1 MFKVLLLNIKKMTI
15 KSPETLETRESGTA
29 QELKDLKLDIS
40 DRSENRKRFDAL
52 SKDSVLKN
60 WLNKLYDKSC
70 KLAFS
75 EEWKEFEKLD
85 IWKTLENIMKQYPS
99 LWLEIC
105 WDLWL
110 SLSESK
116 FSKLS
121 LQQKLNFTELY
132 SSVYWKSIFYKKNP
146 SSQDI
151 ISRIK
156 QNNEANFNKINRLFE
171 RKNVKNFLQLEKT
184 LKDFGLNS
192 SEIWKIKEYLQIIKK
207 HPEFIWINKPNEAWN
222 RIWYAIFLLVGVVLW
237 ALWMHYIDNIG
248 KINPETTTR
257 LDWVTTIE
265 NAEKVLRLLTQQ
277 SDFERSWSTKIE
289 MFKIDED
296 DWTITS
302 FVKDWVNKIQSKEIE
317 MELSWKLAMQFDL
330 DKWCKID
337 VDVKNWKGVA
347 YVQLP
352 QPDVIITNSKAK
364 VLSENREW
372 VHLSEF
378 DQAQENLRQELE
390 QKAISDAKNDPNFYE
405 KWKKDVEKQLYDLLS
420 ALHPDW
426 VDITSVKVRF
436 FNPDEWPKNFIDPEG
451 RSIVNFK

>member
-1 MFKVLLLNIKKMTI
+1 
-15 KSPETLETRESGTA
+15 
-29 QELKDLKLDIS
+29 
-40 DRSENRKRFDAL
+40 
-52 SKDSVLKN
+52 
-60 WLNKLYDKSC
+60 
-70 KLAFS
+70 
-75 EEWKEFEKLD
+75 
-85 IWKTLENIMKQYPS
+85 
-99 LWLEIC
+99 
-105 WDLWL
+105 
-110 SLSESK
+110 
-116 FSKLS
+116 
-121 LQQKLNFTELY
+121 
-132 SSVYWKSIFYKKNP
+132 
-146 SSQDI
+146 
-151 ISRIK
+151 
-156 QNNEANFNKINRLFE
+156 
-171 RKNVKNFLQLEKT
+171 
-184 LKDFGLNS
+184 
-192 SEIWKIKEYLQIIKK
+192 
-207 HPEFIWINKPNEAWN
+207 
-222 RIWYAIFLLVGVVLW
+222 
-237 ALWMHYIDNIG
+237 
-248 KINPETTTR
+248 
-257 LDWVTTIE
+257 
-265 NAEKVLRLLTQQ
+265 
-277 SDFERSWSTKIE
+277 
-289 MFKIDED
+289 
-296 DWTITS
+296 
-302 FVKDWVNKIQSKEIE
+302 

>member
-1 MFKVLLLNIKKMTI
+1 
-15 KSPETLETRESGTA
+15 
-29 QELKDLKLDIS
+29 
-40 DRSENRKRFDAL
+40 
-52 SKDSVLKN
+52 
-60 WLNKLYDKSC
+60 
-70 KLAFS
+70 
-75 EEWKEFEKLD
+75 
-85 IWKTLENIMKQYPS
+85 
-99 LWLEIC
+99 
-105 WDLWL
+105 
-110 SLSESK
+110 
-116 FSKLS
+116 
-121 LQQKLNFTELY
+121 
-132 SSVYWKSIFYKKNP
+132 
-146 SSQDI
+146 
-151 ISRIK
+151 
-156 QNNEANFNKINRLFE
+156 
-171 RKNVKNFLQLEKT
+171 
-184 LKDFGLNS
+184 
-192 SEIWKIKEYLQIIKK
+192 
-207 HPEFIWINKPNEAWN
+207 
-222 RIWYAIFLLVGVVLW
+222 
-237 ALWMHYIDNIG
+237 MHYIDNIG

-347 YVQLP
+347 YVRLP

>member
-207 HPEFIWINKPNEAWN
+207 HPEFIWINKL
-222 RIWYAIFLLVGVVLW
+222 F
-237 ALWMHYIDNIG
+237 
-248 KINPETTTR
+248 
-257 LDWVTTIE
+257 
-265 NAEKVLRLLTQQ
+265 
-277 SDFERSWSTKIE
+277 F
-289 MFKIDED
+289 
-296 DWTITS
+296 
-302 FVKDWVNKIQSKEIE
+302 
-317 MELSWKLAMQFDL
+317 
-330 DKWCKID
+330 
-337 VDVKNWKGVA
+337 
-347 YVQLP
+347 
-352 QPDVIITNSKAK
+352 
-364 VLSENREW
+364 
-372 VHLSEF
+372 
-378 DQAQENLRQELE
+378 ENLLNL
-390 QKAISDAKNDPNFYE
+390 KSNLICYFPFGWCSFMSVMNA
-405 KWKKDVEKQLYDLLS
+405 LY
-420 ALHPDW
+420 
-426 VDITSVKVRF
+426 R
-436 FNPDEWPKNFIDPEG
+436 
-451 RSIVNFK
+451 